1 MESVDYHS
9 AAAMLAWQI
18 ELGADESICDQP
30 LNRYELP
37 AALAKPAKA
46 VVANDPKAR
55 PTPPPVYEVPKID
68 GAAIARD
75 LAAQAGDL
83 AALEQAVAGF
93 EHCELKRGARNMLF
107 GQGVAGASVMVIGD
121 APNRDDDR
129 AGVFLDGARG
139 LLFDKMFA
147 AIGLSRT
154 GEAPAVYYSHIMP
167 WRPPQDRDP
176 KANELAMMKP
186 FIERQIALVNPDV
199 LILMGNIACQCMMGK
214 RGMTRLRGD
223 WVEVMGKPT
232 LPMFHPSQLM
242 RTPIAKRDAWAD
254 LLSVKSRIQG

>member
-46 VVANDPKAR
+46 AVANDPKAL
-55 PTPPPVYEVPKID
+55 PTPPPVYEVQKVD
-68 GAAIARD
+68 GAAISRV
-75 LAAQAGDL
+75 LAAKAGDL

-129 AGVFLDGARG
+129 AGVFLEQEGCCSTRCFRQSAFRG
-139 LLFDKMFA
+139 RVRHQQS
-147 AIGLSRT
+147 IT
-154 GEAPAVYYSHIMP
+154 
-167 WRPPQDRDP
+167 
-176 KANELAMMKP
+176 
-186 FIERQIALVNPDV
+186 
-199 LILMGNIACQCMMGK
+199 LILC
-214 RGMTRLRGD
+214 RGD
-223 WVEVMGKPT
+223 
-232 LPMFHPSQLM
+232 HPKIAILSQM
-242 RTPIAKRDAWAD
+242 NCR
-254 LLSVKSRIQG
+254 

>member
-18 ELGADESICDQP
+18 ELGADETICDQP

-37 AALAKPAKA
+37 AALVKSAKA
-46 VVANDPKAR
+46 AVANAPKPR
-55 PTPPPVYEVPKID
+55 PTPPPVYEVPKVD

-75 LAAQAGDL
+75 LAVQAGDL

-129 AGVFLDGARG
+129 AGNFLDGARG

-154 GEAPAVYYSHIMP
+154 GEAPAVYYTYYAVAPAPRS
-167 WRPPQDRDP
+167 
-176 KANELAMMKP
+176 
-186 FIERQIALVNPDV
+186 
-199 LILMGNIACQCMMGK
+199 
-214 RGMTRLRGD
+214 
-223 WVEVMGKPT
+223 
-232 LPMFHPSQLM
+232 
-242 RTPIAKRDAWAD
+242 
-254 LLSVKSRIQG
+254 

>member
-1 MESVDYHS
+1 MESVDFHS

-37 AALAKPAKA
+37 VVSAKLTKA
-46 VVANDPKAR
+46 DVADVPKAR
-55 PTPPPVYEVPKID
+55 AKQPPTYETLKVD
-68 GAAIARD
+68 GAVIARN
-75 LAAQAGDL
+75 LAAQAADL

-93 EHCELKRGARNMLF
+93 EYCELKRGARNMLF
-107 GQGVAGASVMVIGD
+107 GQGVPDASVMVIGD

-139 LLFDKMFA
+139 QLFDKMFA
-147 AIGLSRT
+147 AIGLSRSGDT
-154 GEAPAVYYSHIMP
+154 PEVYYSNVMP

-176 KANELAMMKP
+176 KADELAMMKP
-186 FIERQIALVNPDV
+186 FLERQIALVDPKV
-199 LILMGNIACQCMMGK
+199 LVLMGNIACQCMMGK
-214 RGMTRLRGD
+214 RGMTRLRGN

-254 LLSVKSRIQG
+254 LLAVKSRIQG

>member
-1 MESVDYHS
+1 MESADYHS

-18 ELGADESICDQP
+18 ELGADETICDQP

-37 AALAKPAKA
+37 AALVKPAKSA
-46 VVANDPKAR
+46 VANDPKAR
-55 PTPPPVYEVPKID
+55 PTPPPVYEVPKVD

-75 LAAQAGDL
+75 LAVQAGDL

-121 APNRDDDR
+121 APNRNDDR
-129 AGVFLDGARG
+129 AGIFLDGARG

-176 KANELAMMKP
+176 KADELAMMKP
-186 FIERQIALVNPDV
+186 FTE
-199 LILMGNIACQCMMGK
+199 

-242 RTPIAKRDAWAD
+242 RTPIAKREAWAD
-254 LLSVKSRIQG
+254 LLSVKSRIQS